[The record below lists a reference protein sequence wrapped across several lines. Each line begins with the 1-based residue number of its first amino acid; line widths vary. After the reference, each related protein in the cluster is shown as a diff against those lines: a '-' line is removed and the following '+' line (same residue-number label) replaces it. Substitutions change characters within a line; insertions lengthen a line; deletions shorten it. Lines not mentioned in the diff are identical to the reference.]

1 MNQVSE
7 RIGEKA
13 MDVAA
18 TALGYRRLLTTW
30 NASSAP
36 QGFDAV
42 YLAPDATYVVAEAKG
57 GYSGKSLEEIAGY
70 GYRCR
75 QGTIEWVRRA
85 AERILTARTTSSQEQ
100 QVAQQIR
107 NRIMTRAPGF
117 AVRVEL
123 FHTEH
128 TNGTPGVTRRYVTAA
143 SP

>member
-1 MNQVSE
+1 
-7 RIGEKA
+7 

-18 TALGYRRLLTTW
+18 TSLGYRRLLTTW

-42 YLAPDATYVVAEAKG
+42 YLAPDGTYVVAEAKG
-57 GYSGKSLEEIAGY
+57 GYSGQSLEEIAGY

-128 TNGTPGVTRRYVTAA
+128 TNGTPGVTRRYVTGS